1 MSEDYEHRLTS
12 LEEANKTIF
21 IRIDEIKSKQEDLD
35 ELVSSVKLL
44 AVREENVENDVK
56 EIKADVKALTNKPAE
71 RWNDMI
77 KSIIGIVVAAVVG
90 FALAKIGM

>member
-1 MSEDYEHRLTS
+1 MSEDYEHRLTA
-12 LEEANKTIF
+12 LEESNKTIF
-21 IRIDEIKSKQEDLD
+21 NRIDELKSKQEDLD

-77 KSIIGIVVAAVVG
+77 KTIIGIIVAAIVG
-90 FALAKIGM
+90 FVLAKIGL

>member
-1 MSEDYEHRLTS
+1 MSEEYERRITV
-12 LEEANKTIF
+12 LEESNKTIF
-21 IRIDEIKSKQEDLD
+21 KRLDEIKAKQEDLD

-71 RWNDMI
+71 RWNDMV
-77 KSIIGIVVAAVVG
+77 KTIIGIVIAAVAG
-90 FALAKIGM
+90 FILAKIGL

>member
-1 MSEDYEHRLTS
+1 MSEDYEHRLTT

-71 RWNDMI
+71 RWNDLI
-77 KSIIGIVVAAVVG
+77 KTILGIVVAAVAG
-90 FALAKIGM
+90 FILAKIGL